1 MLRRRPRSTLF
12 PYTTL
17 CRSISRL
24 ISAIISLTLSPALAA
39 RLLQPRGAPRDPLAR
54 GLDRSLGW
62 LFRPFNRFFDRS
74 AHGYQNSVGHSLR
87 RRGLVFAVY
96 AALLAG
102 TAALFPGAAGRLIP
116 PPAQLYPFC

>member
-1 MLRRRPRSTLF
+1 MIRRPPRSTLF

-17 CRSISRL
+17 FRS
-24 ISAIISLTLSPALAA
+24 
-39 RLLQPRGAPRDPLAR
+39 
-54 GLDRSLGW
+54 SLGW

-102 TAALFPGAAGRLIP
+102 TAGLFQAVPGGFIP
-116 PPAQLYPFC
+116 LQDKLYLFCGARSEERCVGKEWRSRMSAY